1 MNRSPE
7 FSSNPLHPSSLPI
20 PAGGLQPPGKAAT
33 MVYQGVTIAAML
45 LLLCS
50 LWVF

>member
-1 MNRSPE
+1 MHRSPE
-7 FSSNPLHPSSLPI
+7 FSSNPMPTSASGFQR
-20 PAGGLQPPGKAAT
+20 PAQAAT

-45 LLLCS
+45 LLLCT

>member
-1 MNRSPE
+1 MQRSPE
-7 FSSNPLHPSSLPI
+7 PSSNPMPTSAS
-20 PAGGLQPPGKAAT
+20 GLQKPAQAAT